1 VSAAKGDSSAPH
13 LDARGAGAKKFSRGE
28 VARRL
33 GAPTDQQGSV
43 NDPRTT
49 EELGVKWNEKWI
61 YREPERAGYDRIVLW
76 NRYDLLG
83 VWRIARD
90 GSATPEALPE
100 KSAH

>member
-1 VSAAKGDSSAPH
+1 MS
-13 LDARGAGAKKFSRGE
+13 GAGVVNGVGRGD

-61 YREPERAGYDRIVLW
+61 YRDPERKGFDRVVLW
-76 NRYDLLG
+76 HRYDLLG
-83 VWRIARD
+83 VWRLSRD
-90 GSATPEALPE
+90 GAATPEALP
-100 KSAH
+100 ANAGH

>member
-1 VSAAKGDSSAPH
+1 MSAG
-13 LDARGAGAKKFSRGE
+13 GAVIGRGE

-61 YREPERAGYDRIVLW
+61 YRDPERKGFDRVVLW

-83 VWRIARD
+83 VWRISQGGA
-90 GSATPEALPE
+90 ATPEALPD
-100 KSAH
+100 SAAH